1 MLVVAMDTTVDV
13 VVGVV
18 SVAVVFK
25 VLPIFICVAALCV
38 VNEWWLTIKLIICA
52 RCGSVGLHRK

>member
-1 MLVVAMDTTVDV
+1 MVEFGVARVRLVLVVAMDTVVDV

-18 SVAVVFK
+18 SIAVVFR

-38 VNEWWLTIKLIICA
+38 VNE
-52 RCGSVGLHRK
+52 R